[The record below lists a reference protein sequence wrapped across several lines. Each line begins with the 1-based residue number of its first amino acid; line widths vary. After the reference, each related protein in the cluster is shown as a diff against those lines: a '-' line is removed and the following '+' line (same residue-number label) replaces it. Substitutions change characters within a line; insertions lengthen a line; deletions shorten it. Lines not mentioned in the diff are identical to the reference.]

1 MFKIFLQI
9 FLFFIWAQE
18 AAANIRYEHVLSN
31 GLITSAKF
39 ISDPMLKQYGL
50 APLRQLQSPIRVNSI
65 NSAKNR
71 IQVVYV
77 GDGYT
82 KEEMQKYRD
91 DVQTQIQS
99 LTEQEPFKTYQ
110 KYFAFHIIE
119 VDSEESGVSDN
130 PNELKK
136 TAFDMHYGCGGIDRL
151 LCINL
156 SKLSKALEKAPK
168 ADIVFALANSEK
180 YGGAGYL
187 SPAVATLAARN
198 KSSSELAFH
207 EIGHSFGKLIDE
219 YDTTDGSA
227 NCNSFQNVSA
237 VDHHEMQ
244 AKKLKWFRW
253 LDQNHISTFKGAC
266 YSQNFYRPTEN
277 SKMRSLK
284 RPFEEVNVEQ
294 LAKRIYEKL
303 KLTEELKSEN
313 LTNGHVKV
321 SAKLMNPVGHNLQLS
336 WYLNDVELPVFRNQ
350 TELDTKHLNLPDQ
363 KNTLKLKIEDLTQMV
378 RDEQFRKKYM
388 TETYRWNLESNNYK

>member
-1 MFKIFLQI
+1 MFKVILQI
-9 FLFFIWAQE
+9 FLFLVLAIE
-18 AAANIRYEHVLSN
+18 ATANIRYEHVLSN
-31 GLITSAKF
+31 GLILSAQF
-39 ISDPMLKQYGL
+39 IKDPMLEQYGL
-50 APLRQLQSPIRVNSI
+50 ASLKQIQAPIQVRSI
-65 NSAKNR
+65 NAEKNR

-91 DVQTQIQS
+91 DVQAQIQAF
-99 LTEQEPFKTYQ
+99 TEQEPFKTYQ
-110 KYFAFHIIE
+110 KYFAFHIVE
-119 VDSEESGVSDN
+119 VASEESGVSDS

-136 TAFDMHYGCGGIDRL
+136 TAFGMHYGCGGIDRL

-156 SKLSKALEKAPK
+156 SKLSQALEKAPK

-198 KSSSELAFH
+198 KSSFELAFH

-227 NCNSFQNVSA
+227 NCNAYQNVSS
-237 VDHHEMQ
+237 VDHHEML
-244 AKKLKWFRW
+244 AKKSKWFRW
-253 LDQNHISTFKGAC
+253 LDQSHISTFKGAC

-303 KLTEELKSEN
+303 KLTEVLKSEK
-313 LTNGHVKV
+313 LTNGNVKI
-321 SAKLMNPVGHNLQLS
+321 SAKLMSPVGHNLQVS
-336 WYLNDVELPVFRNQ
+336 WYLNDIEIPAFRNQ
-350 TELDTKHLNLPDQ
+350 TELDTKQLNMPTEV
-363 KNTLKLKIEDLTQMV
+363 NTLKLKIEDLTNMV
-378 RDEQFRKKYM
+378 RDEDFRKKYM
-388 TETYRWNLESNNYK
+388 TETYRWNLK

>member
-1 MFKIFLQI
+1 MFKTGLQI
-9 FLFFIWAQE
+9 ILFFLLALE
-18 AAANIRYEHVLSN
+18 ATANIRYEHVLSN
-31 GLITSAKF
+31 GLISSATF
-39 ISDPMLKQYGL
+39 IKDPMREQYGL
-50 APLRQLQSPIRVNSI
+50 APLQPMQIPIQVNSI
-65 NSAKNR
+65 NFEKNR

-91 DVQTQIQS
+91 DVQAQIQS
-99 LTEQEPFKTYQ
+99 FTEQEPFKTYQ
-110 KYFAFHIIE
+110 KYFAFHIVE
-119 VDSEESGVSDN
+119 VASEESGVSDN

-136 TAFDMHYGCGGIDRL
+136 TAFGMHYGCGGIDRL

-156 SKLSKALEKAPK
+156 SKLSQALEKAPK

-198 KSSSELAFH
+198 KSSAELAFH

-219 YDTTDGSA
+219 YETTDGSA
-227 NCNSFQNVSA
+227 NCNNYQNVSS
-237 VDHHEMQ
+237 VDHHEML

-303 KLTEELKSEN
+303 KLTEQLKSEN
-313 LTNGHVKV
+313 LTNGHVKI
-321 SAKLMNPVGHNLQLS
+321 SAKLMSPVGHSLQVS
-336 WYLNDVELPVFRNQ
+336 WYLNDVEITAFRNQ
-350 TELDTKHLNLPDQ
+350 TELDTKQLSRPTHA
-363 KNTLKLKIEDLTQMV
+363 NTLKLKIEDLTQMV
-378 RDEQFRKKYM
+378 RDEEFRKKYM
-388 TETYRWNLESNNYK
+388 TETYRWNLEIN